1 MIRMTSEMANAA
13 GVPEGSSVV
22 FYFRDSAV
30 AAEILPPASEELRE
44 EVSLVVEEFGEAFA
58 ALKRLGD

>member
-1 MIRMTSEMANAA
+1 MIPMTSEMANAA

-22 FYFRDSAV
+22 LYFRDGAV

-44 EVSLVVEEFGEAFA
+44 KVSLVAKEFGEAFA
-58 ALKRLGD
+58 EMKRHGD